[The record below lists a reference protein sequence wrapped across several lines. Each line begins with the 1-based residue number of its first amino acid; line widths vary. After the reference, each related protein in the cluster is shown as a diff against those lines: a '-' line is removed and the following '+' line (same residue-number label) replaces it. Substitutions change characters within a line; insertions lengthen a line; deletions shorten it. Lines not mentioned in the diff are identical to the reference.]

1 MMCNFLSEFP
11 VNDQEAQMRVLCV
24 LVKHDALTERI
35 TEESGTQT
43 SPTRPA
49 VSAFTKRRGHLKK
62 AEELWLISN
71 ISTDVSLLLVLNIH
85 DQTSYTTKTELLLV
99 WAAEISHRLQEII
112 QHLKSSAL
120 NLLILLLRLTTF
132 YSVSTVFSK
141 LLTYWH
147 QQP

>member
-1 MMCNFLSEFP
+1 MQLPQWVSSEWSGRSDESFVRP
-11 VNDQEAQMRVLCV
+11 RQTWRPDR
-24 LVKHDALTERI
+24 DRI

-49 VSAFTKRRGHLKK
+49 ESAFTKRCGHLKK
-62 AEELWLISN
+62 AEKLWLISN

-120 NLLILLLRLTTF
+120 NLLVLLLRLTTA
-132 YSVSTVFSK
+132 YSVILQVKFYVWSVLKYK
-141 LLTYWH
+141 L
-147 QQP
+147 